1 MNPCR
6 QGTVHSQN
14 LSRNLCRITLE
25 FNIIAYF
32 KDEDDTGRRSYVV
45 RVRPLGTQRLSGAR
59 I

>member
-1 MNPCR
+1 MY
-6 QGTVHSQN
+6 SQN

-32 KDEDDTGRRSYVV
+32 KDEDDTGRRIYVV